1 MTQLTD
7 RLNEL
12 IRACFTGIWLRS
24 FEPNEALT
32 DMARLCR
39 TENWQ
44 LLTWDIDLGL
54 KTGNGSSLN
63 DIVDPLAAVKSLGA
77 MNTGSTE
84 NPDTTILVLKNFHRF
99 LTSPEIV
106 QALNRVVLDGKVNRT
121 FVVILAPLVQLPPEL
136 ERLFIVVEHELP
148 SKAELQALLQSLA
161 NEPGELPNEQAV
173 SAVLDASAGLTRYE
187 AENAYSLSLVRH
199 NQVQADAIWELKT
212 QALQK
217 SGLLSLSR
225 SGSDFAALGGL
236 SSLKAFTK
244 RALLRSA
251 AVSTKAK
258 PRGVLLLSPPGC
270 GKSEFCKALGKE
282 TGRPVVTL
290 DVGSL
295 MGSLVGQSEERTR
308 EALRIIDSM
317 APCVCMIDELEK
329 AFAES
334 VRGPTAIV
342 GFLLECSGRFSVG
355 STIMNRMFLWL
366 VPPMTSLSY
375 HRVLACRT
383 VRCDLF
389 PRSPGSRTERC
400 DLEHVSGTLRH

>member
-1 MTQLTD
+1 M
-7 RLNEL
+7 
-12 IRACFTGIWLRS
+12 
-24 FEPNEALT
+24 
-32 DMARLCR
+32 
-39 TENWQ
+39 
-44 LLTWDIDLGL
+44 
-54 KTGNGSSLN
+54 
-63 DIVDPLAAVKSLGA
+63 
-77 MNTGSTE
+77 
-84 NPDTTILVLKNFHRF
+84 
-99 LTSPEIV
+99 
-106 QALNRVVLDGKVNRT
+106 
-121 FVVILAPLVQLPPEL
+121 
-136 ERLFIVVEHELP
+136 
-148 SKAELQALLQSLA
+148 QALLQSLA

-244 RALLRSA
+244 RALLRST

-290 DVGSL
+290 DVGNL

-329 AFAES
+329 AF
-334 VRGPTAIV
+334 
-342 GFLLECSGRFSVG
+342 SGVG
-355 STIMNRMFLWL
+355 SGANGDSGVSSRMFGTFLSWL
-366 VPPMTSLSY
+366 NDHESDVFVACTSNDITKLPPEFSRAERFDAIFFL
-375 HRVLACRT
+375 
-383 VRCDLF
+383 DLRGANRKMRF
-389 PRSPGSRTERC
+389 GGCIGNSSALIKSSPFRWTTTGQEPRSDRAAA
-400 DLEHVSGTLRH
+400 